1 MKKTKSFKPVGL
13 ALSALIFAGLLT
25 GCKTEETDGTDS
37 TGGETSEG
45 IVTEAEEEVSPKV
58 SVEGTKFMVGGK
70 ELFING
76 VNTPWEFWNDFGGGF
91 DPFFWDSHFADLHD
105 IGVNAS
111 RVWVNCNSMVG
122 IKLKESGN
130 VREVTEQHWTDI
142 DQLFEIAEKNQI
154 YVMPTLLS
162 FDHFKDKNYADRW
175 RKIVT
180 DETAMQSY
188 IDSYI
193 KPFAERYG
201 DDPYLLGID
210 LMNEPDWVHENEE
223 CGQLAL
229 EDLSKFFAKCTA
241 AIHEVNPD
249 TLVTVGMGMIKYN
262 SDVPGNAHVSNIV
275 SDEVMTGYAG
285 ENACLDFYS
294 PHYYDWMSGS
304 GMGCAFAFSPT
315 DYGLDGTKPVF
326 LGEIGTSAPLKDVY
340 QKCYDLGW
348 NGVMMW
354 CSNNGG
360 EHAENWADIEEAT
373 KNMETVAPEKV
384 FPLGKQ

>member
-1 MKKTKSFKPVGL
+1 MKKIKKLKPVGL
-13 ALSALIFAGLLT
+13 ALSALIFSGLLT
-25 GCKTEETDGTDS
+25 GCKTEETDSGDNA
-37 TGGETSEG
+37 GGETSEG
-45 IVTEAEEEVSPKV
+45 IVTEAGEEVSPKV
-58 SVEGTKFMVGGK
+58 SIDGTKFMVDGK
-70 ELFING
+70 ELIING
-76 VNTPWEFWNDFGGGF
+76 VNTPWQNWNDFGGSF
-91 DPFFWDSHFADLHD
+91 DPTFWDSHFADLHA
-105 IGVNAS
+105 IGVNSS
-111 RVWVNCNSMVG
+111 RVWVNCNSMVS
-122 IKLKESGN
+122 IKLKPSGA
-130 VREVTEQHWTDI
+130 VREVTEQHWTDV
-142 DQLFEIAEKNQI
+142 DKLFEIAEKNQI

-162 FDHFKDKNYADRW
+162 FDHFKDKGSADRW
-175 RKIVT
+175 RAVVT

-188 IDSYI
+188 IDSYV

-223 CGQLAL
+223 CGKLAL

-294 PHYYDWMSGS
+294 LHYYDWMNNS
-304 GMGCAFAFSPT
+304 GMGCAFESSPT

-326 LGEIGTSAPLKDVY
+326 LGEIGTSTPLKDVY

-354 CSNNGG
+354 CSNNGA
-360 EHAENWADIEEAT
+360 EHAENWADIEAAT
-373 KNMETVAPEKV
+373 TNIESLVPEKV

>member
-1 MKKTKSFKPVGL
+1 MKKIKTFKPIGL
-13 ALSALIFAGLLT
+13 ALSVLIFAGLLT
-25 GCKTEETDGTDS
+25 GCKPEETDSADS
-37 TGGETSEG
+37 TAGETTEG
-45 IVTEAEEEVSPKV
+45 IVTEAEEEASPKV
-58 SVEGTKFMVGGK
+58 SVDGTKFMVGGK
-70 ELFING
+70 ELIING

-91 DPFFWDSHFADLHD
+91 DPTFWDSHFADLHA

-111 RVWVNCNSMVG
+111 RVWVNCNSMVS
-122 IKLKESGN
+122 IKLKPSGV

-175 RKIVT
+175 RKVVT

-188 IDSYI
+188 IDSYV

-262 SDVPGNAHVSNIV
+262 SDVPGNAHVRNIV
-275 SDEVMTGYAG
+275 SDEVMTSYAG

-294 PHYYDWMSGS
+294 PHYYDWMNSS
-304 GMGCAFAFSPT
+304 GMGCAFKSSPA
-315 DYGLDGTKPVF
+315 DYGLDGTKPAF
-326 LGEIGTSAPLKDVY
+326 LGEIGTSEPLKEVY
-340 QKCYDLGW
+340 ESCYDLGW

-354 CSNNGG
+354 CSNNGA
-360 EHAENWADIEEAT
+360 EHAENWSDIEAAT
-373 KNMETVAPEKV
+373 KNIETVAPEKV